1 MQHVVFDDPAIRPVR
16 ADHAPLLRG
25 RRRPISSG
33 LRHFKATHGDVVD
46 MVAGREEACAT
57 NTDLHQFL
65 IRIGTLEIRPDRCG
79 AGILVHFGMPYIT
92 CTVHIR
98 HRAGNLQREIL
109 IRITRLRI
117 VYAFQRRRF
126 EEGNTV
132 EIHIA
137 KMFVRILAELG
148 HFQPVTENRGREWI
162 EIPEHRIIKHHRPHM
177 RMIGQFR
184 PALHAFRAFDNRPCF
199 AFGSAVGDALMF
211 TQTAAFRIDLFAVYA
226 FMHDYRITRSSHL
239 RGLGNRGERMFRV
252 AARSIAAGWFDMVFK
267 LHC

>member
-1 MQHVVFDDPAIRPVR
+1 
-16 ADHAPLLRG
+16 
-25 RRRPISSG
+25 
-33 LRHFKATHGDVVD
+33 

-98 HRAGNLQREIL
+98 HRAGNLQHEIL

-126 EEGNTV
+126 EEGNSV

-148 HFQPVTENRGREWI
+148 HFQPVTENRGRDGLKSPNI
-162 EIPEHRIIKHHRPHM
+162 V
-177 RMIGQFR
+177 
-184 PALHAFRAFDNRPCF
+184 L
-199 AFGSAVGDALMF
+199 
-211 TQTAAFRIDLFAVYA
+211 
-226 FMHDYRITRSSHL
+226 SSTTVHTC
-239 RGLGNRGERMFRV
+239 G
-252 AARSIAAGWFDMVFK
+252 
-267 LHC
+267 